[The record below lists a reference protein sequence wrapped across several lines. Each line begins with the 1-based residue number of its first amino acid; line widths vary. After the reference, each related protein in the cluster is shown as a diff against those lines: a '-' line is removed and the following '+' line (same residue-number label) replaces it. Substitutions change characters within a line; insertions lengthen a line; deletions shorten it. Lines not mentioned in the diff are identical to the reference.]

1 MDVNAINAINA
12 INAVEVVNI
21 LSNIHKELK
30 VRNPHQEVLQYGL
43 QFLWR

>member
-1 MDVNAINAINA
+1 MDVKAIKAINDIKA
-12 INAVEVVNI
+12 VNI
-21 LSNIHKELK
+21 LSNLHKELK